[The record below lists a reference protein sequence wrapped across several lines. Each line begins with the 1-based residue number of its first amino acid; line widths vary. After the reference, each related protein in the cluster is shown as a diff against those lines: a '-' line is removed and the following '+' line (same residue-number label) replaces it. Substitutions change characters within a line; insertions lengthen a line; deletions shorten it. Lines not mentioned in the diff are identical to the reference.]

1 MKLTKSKLKKII
13 REELL
18 KEGTPGL
25 VASIDASQQKI
36 WTEVD
41 NISKWSTDWMHAS
54 LGPDQKI
61 QRLVLIMGRKRD
73 DLTKAMSNL
82 LKAVKQADR

>member
-1 MKLTKSKLKKII
+1 MKLTKSKLKEII

-18 KEGTPGL
+18 NEGTPGL
-25 VASIDASQQKI
+25 VASIDASQQNI

-54 LGPDQKI
+54 GLGPDRKLMK
-61 QRLVLIMGRKRD
+61 LVSIMERKRD

-82 LKAVKQADR
+82 LKAIKQAD